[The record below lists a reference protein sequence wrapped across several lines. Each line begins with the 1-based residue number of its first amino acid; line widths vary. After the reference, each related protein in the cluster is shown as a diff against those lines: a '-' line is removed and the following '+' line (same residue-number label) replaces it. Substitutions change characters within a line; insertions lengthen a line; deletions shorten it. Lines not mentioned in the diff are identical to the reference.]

1 MVKRAVA
8 GLFLEAGSPCLS
20 MKKLLKSLLTGS
32 LAGAA
37 IAITCSLLFTD
48 LVDRLEHVTYYM
60 RYRWHFSDKPDSTSA
75 GSERPQYG
83 INIID
88 IDDRSMQKM
97 GLYWNWDRSY
107 QATLI
112 RKLSNRFP
120 AAIVYDILFGTEE
133 DSNQRRRLDNLLA
146 RSTAVN
152 PAIALSDQVRSA
164 IVSTIDYDDDF
175 VAATREAGCVFHG
188 ICLCDEKD
196 YPDFALS
203 QVRHKMSLSWHDSLN
218 PASAMTFAPQI
229 RESIKNRKSI
239 IDGIF
244 PALARA
250 ARAIG
255 HVDVVPNED
264 GVIREIPLLY
274 RFGDHEPMYLPL
286 SVRSVVSLFAT
297 PDSEITLVPGRYL
310 DIGSPFKAFRAQ
322 NGEISFSWPNMSA
335 AQVRAIMAAG
345 DFILAPGRRGEA
357 AISSRLVA
365 HRDSADCI
373 SFEMNLPGL
382 IPCELA
388 NVLLEADLGAARNLG
403 EGDSMA
409 LVSQIT
415 IQRDSEDEWI
425 VRAPFDAQEWYF
437 SGLDLATLEMVGR
450 GDLAAVK
457 KGGRSLLFHDFSVW
471 SVGKEI
477 VSSIPCLRNGTL
489 KSLCK
494 IPWEEIK
501 SIAPGGRMDFGEHV
515 RMPLTPDN
523 RHIITFFGPKAKP
536 FPRISFYDLFSDRIQ
551 GSFEGQLFVVGST
564 APALFDIKA
573 VPHDRSYPAVEIH
586 ASLMNSLLTNKFV
599 RRMAKWQ
606 DIMIL
611 LLAGVLTGSLC
622 SLARPLFGAIF
633 TAGGI
638 LFWFLL
644 AMSVFNGSFLWIEII
659 RPIITMLLTFTAVM
673 AYRYITEEK
682 DRKFLQSTFRQYLS
696 PELID
701 IMYNSRRLP
710 ILGGDE
716 GVRTAYFTDIQGFS
730 TFSEKL
736 GSPTRLVELLNEYL
750 GEMTD
755 ILLGHYGTLDKYEGD
770 AIIAFFGAPM
780 PMEDHARQACLTAL
794 DMQQRL
800 GTLREKWA
808 AEGDKWPK
816 IVHEMRMRIGINS
829 GLITTGNMGSQIRK
843 NYTMMGDAVNLAARL
858 ESAAKQYGVYTMI
871 SQHTRDMAGDDFLA
885 RQIDKVAVVGKSEPV
900 VVYELLGVRSQC
912 AGKFDALL
920 ELYQEGLNY
929 FYAYN
934 WDAAIAKMEAAHELE
949 PCREFAPEG
958 MTPSKKIMEYCL
970 MYRSNPPGPG
980 WDGVMRLSS
989 K

>member
-1 MVKRAVA
+1 
-8 GLFLEAGSPCLS
+8 
-20 MKKLLKSLLTGS
+20 MKKLLIRLLTGS
-32 LAGAA
+32 LAGV
-37 IAITCSLLFTD
+37 AITIVCSLLFRD
-48 LVDRLEHVTYYM
+48 LVDRLENVTYYM
-60 RYRWHFSDKPDSTSA
+60 RYRWHFSDNPDSTGA
-75 GSERPQYG
+75 GFEQQRYG

-112 RKLSNRFP
+112 RKLSTRFP

-133 DSNQRRRLDNLLA
+133 DGNQRRRLDNLLG
-146 RSTAVN
+146 RSMSVN
-152 PAIALSDQVRSA
+152 PAIALSDEVRSA

-188 ICLCDEKD
+188 LCLCDEKD

-203 QVRHKMSLSWHDSLN
+203 QIRHKMGMAWHDSLN
-218 PASAMTFAPQI
+218 PASAITFPPQI
-229 RESIKNRKSI
+229 RETIKHRKTI

-250 ARAIG
+250 SRAIG

-264 GVIREIPLLY
+264 GVIREIPLFY
-274 RFGDHEPMYLPL
+274 RFGDHEPMYMPV
-286 SVRSVVSLFAT
+286 SVRTVASLFAT
-297 PDSEITLVPGRYL
+297 PDSEITLVPGRHL
-310 DIGSPFKAFRAQ
+310 DIGSPFKAFGAQ
-322 NGEISFSWPNMSA
+322 NGGIGFSWPNMSV
-335 AQVRAIMAAG
+335 AQVRAIIASR
-345 DFILAPGRRGEA
+345 DSILAPGRKGEVQ
-357 AISSRLVA
+357 ITSRLVA
-365 HRDSADCI
+365 QRDQEDCI
-373 SFEMNLPGL
+373 TFEMNLPGL

-388 NVLLEADLGAARNLG
+388 AVLLEADLGAARNLG
-403 EGDSMA
+403 VGDSMTPTPH
-409 LVSQIT
+409 IT
-415 IQRDSEDEWI
+415 IQRDSQDEWI

-437 SGLDLATLEMVGR
+437 SGLDLATLEMVESA
-450 GDLAAVK
+450 DLASVK
-457 KGGRSLLFHDFSVW
+457 KGGRTLLFHDFSVW
-471 SVGKEI
+471 SVGKEL
-477 VSSIPCLRNGTL
+477 VSSVPCLRNNTL
-489 KSLCK
+489 KNLCK
-494 IPWEEIK
+494 TPWEEIK
-501 SIAPGGRMDFGEHV
+501 SIAPGGRMDFGAHV
-515 RMPLTPDN
+515 HMPLTSDN
-523 RHIITFFGPKAKP
+523 RHIITFFGPKSKP
-536 FPRISFYDLFSDRIQ
+536 FPRLSFYDMFSDRIQ
-551 GSFEGQLFVVGST
+551 GSFEGQLFIVGST

-586 ASLMNSLLTNKFV
+586 ASLMNSLLTDRFV
-599 RRMAKWQ
+599 RRPARWQ
-606 DIMIL
+606 DFMIL
-611 LLAGVLTGSLC
+611 LLAGVLTGVMC
-622 SLARPLFGAIF
+622 SLAKPVFSVFF
-633 TAGGI
+633 TVGGI
-638 LFWFLL
+638 FLWFLF
-644 AMSVFNGSFLWIEII
+644 AMSVFNEKYLWIEIM
-659 RPIITMLLTFTAVM
+659 RPVLTMLLTFTAVM
-673 AYRYITEEK
+673 AYRYMTEEK

-701 IMYNSRRLP
+701 IMYDSRKQPL
-710 ILGGDE
+710 LGGDE

-780 PMEDHARQACLTAL
+780 PMEDHAHQACLTAL

-800 GTLREKWA
+800 GILREKWA

-871 SQHTRDMAGDDFLA
+871 SQHTRDMAGDDFLV

-929 FYAYN
+929 FYAYDWN
-934 WDAAIAKMEAAHELE
+934 AAIAKMEAAHELE
-949 PCREFAPEG
+949 PCREFAPGG
-958 MTPSKKIMEYCL
+958 MTPSKKIMEYSL
-970 MYRSNPPGPG
+970 MYRSNPPGPE